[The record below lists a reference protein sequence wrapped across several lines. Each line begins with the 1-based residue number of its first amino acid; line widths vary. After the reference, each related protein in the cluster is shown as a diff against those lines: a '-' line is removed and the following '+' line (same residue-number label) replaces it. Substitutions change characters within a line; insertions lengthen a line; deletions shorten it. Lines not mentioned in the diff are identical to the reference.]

1 MHEYTDLL
9 IGTAVAITIILLFV
23 LVLPG
28 CSGRLGEVPSPRT
41 THSSADMIRPG
52 HSKCF

>member
-1 MHEYTDLL
+1 MSEYTELL
-9 IGTAVAITIILLFV
+9 TGTAVAIIIILLLG

-41 THSSADMIRPG
+41 THSSADMIIIG
-52 HSKCF
+52 HKT